1 MLVFITAEIGVNW
14 DGDFIL
20 IEKMMRDAKN
30 AGCNAIKLQAFNEKI
45 VSDHPQKNR
54 LLKSSISRNNIEQ
67 IDSISKK
74 IGIEW
79 YCTPMYPEAIDFLDP
94 FVKRYKIRYND
105 SLSLHENKATSLIS
119 KALETE
125 KQIIISTQK
134 NPRQLELYN
143 NDNVK
148 WLYVV
153 PKYPCSIDELDFS
166 NFSDFDGFSN
176 HCIHFLAPLSAVI
189 LGAKMIEIHVT
200 SNKTKDFV
208 DNPVSFDTTET
219 EELITLIRRA
229 EKIYR

>member
-1 MLVFITAEIGVNW
+1 MVFITAEIGVNW

-30 AGCNAIKLQAFNEKI
+30 AGCDAVKLQAFDEKI
-45 VSDHPQKNR
+45 VSENPEKNR

-67 IDSISKK
+67 INSISKK

-79 YCTPMYPEAIDFLDP
+79 YCTPMYPDAIDFLDS
-94 FVKRYKIRYND
+94 FVKRYKIRYDD
-105 SLSLHENKATSLIS
+105 SLPLHENKTTPLIS

-125 KQIIISTQK
+125 KQIIVSTQK
-134 NPRQLELYN
+134 NPKQLELYN
-143 NDNVK
+143 NNNVK

-166 NFSDFDGFSN
+166 NLSDFDGFSN

-200 SNKTKDFV
+200 SNKDKDFI
-208 DNPVSFDTTET
+208 DNPVSFDTSET
-219 EELITLIRRA
+219 EKLITLIRYA
-229 EKIYR
+229 EKMRR

>member
-1 MLVFITAEIGVNW
+1 MVFITAEIGVNW

-30 AGCNAIKLQAFNEKI
+30 AGCDAVKLQAFDEKI
-45 VSDHPQKNR
+45 VSENPEKNR

-67 IDSISKK
+67 INSISKK

-79 YCTPMYPEAIDFLDP
+79 YCTPMYPDAIDFLDS
-94 FVKRYKIRYND
+94 FVKRYKIRYDD
-105 SLSLHENKATSLIS
+105 SLPLHENKTTPLIS

-134 NPRQLELYN
+134 NPKQLELYN
-143 NDNVK
+143 NDKVK

-166 NFSDFDGFSN
+166 NLSDFDGFSN
-176 HCIHFLAPLSAVI
+176 HRIHILAPLSAVI

-200 SNKTKDFV
+200 SNKDKDFI
-208 DNPVSFDTTET
+208 DNPVSFDTNET
-219 EELITLIRRA
+219 KKLVTLIRYA
-229 EKIYR
+229 EKMQK

>member
-1 MLVFITAEIGVNW
+1 MVFITAEIGINW

-20 IEKMMRDAKN
+20 MEKMMRDAKN

-45 VSDHPQKNR
+45 ISDHPQKNR

-105 SLSLHENKATSLIS
+105 SLSLHENKTTSLIS

-153 PKYPCSIDELDFS
+153 PKYPCSIDDLDFT
-166 NFSDFDGFSN
+166 NLSDFDGFSN

-189 LGAKMIEIHVT
+189 LGANMIEIHVT
-200 SNKTKDFV
+200 SNKDKDFI
-208 DNPVSFDTTET
+208 DNPVSFDNIET
-219 EELITLIRRA
+219 EKLITLIRYA

>member
-30 AGCNAIKLQAFNEKI
+30 AGSDAVKLQAFNEKI
-45 VSDHPQKNR
+45 ISEHPQKNR
-54 LLKSSISRNNIEQ
+54 LLKSSVSRNNIEQ

-79 YCTPMYPEAIDFLDP
+79 YCTPMYPDAIDFLDP

-105 SLSLHENKATSLIS
+105 SLPLHENRTTSLIS

-125 KQIIISTQK
+125 KQIIVSTQK
-134 NPRQLELYN
+134 NPKQLELYN
-143 NDNVK
+143 NNNVK

-153 PKYPCSIDELDFS
+153 PKYPCSIDELDF
-166 NFSDFDGFSN
+166 
-176 HCIHFLAPLSAVI
+176 
-189 LGAKMIEIHVT
+189 
-200 SNKTKDFV
+200 
-208 DNPVSFDTTET
+208 
-219 EELITLIRRA
+219 
-229 EKIYR
+229 

>member
-30 AGCNAIKLQAFNEKI
+30 AGSDAVILQAFNEKI
-45 VSDHPQKNR
+45 ISEHPQKNR
-54 LLKSSISRNNIEQ
+54 LLKSSVSRNNIEQ

-79 YCTPMYPEAIDFLDP
+79 YCTPMYPDAIDFLDP

-105 SLSLHENKATSLIS
+105 SLPLHENRTTSLIS

-125 KQIIISTQK
+125 KQIIVSTQK
-134 NPRQLELYN
+134 NPKQLELYN
-143 NDNVK
+143 NNNVK

-200 SNKTKDFV
+200 SNKDKDFI
-208 DNPVSFDTTET
+208 DNPVSFDTNET
-219 EELITLIRRA
+219 RNLMTLIRQV
-229 EKIYR
+229 EKIQR

>member
-1 MLVFITAEIGVNW
+1 
-14 DGDFIL
+14 
-20 IEKMMRDAKN
+20 MMRDAKN
-30 AGCNAIKLQAFNEKI
+30 AGSDAVKLQAFNEKI
-45 VSDHPQKNR
+45 ISEHPQKNR
-54 LLKSSISRNNIEQ
+54 LLKSSVSRNNIEQ

-79 YCTPMYPEAIDFLDP
+79 YCTPMYPDAIDFLDP

-105 SLSLHENKATSLIS
+105 SLPLHENRTTSLIS

-125 KQIIISTQK
+125 KQIIVSTQK
-134 NPRQLELYN
+134 NPKQLELYN
-143 NDNVK
+143 NNNVK

-153 PKYPCSIDELDFS
+153 PKYPCSIDDLDFS
-166 NFSDFDGFSN
+166 HLSDFDGFSN

>member
-1 MLVFITAEIGVNW
+1 MVFITAEIGVNW

-30 AGCNAIKLQAFNEKI
+30 AGCDAVKLQAFYEKI
-45 VSDHPQKNR
+45 VSENPEKNR

-67 IDSISKK
+67 INSISKK

-79 YCTPMYPEAIDFLDP
+79 YCTPMYPDAIDFLDS
-94 FVKRYKIRYND
+94 FVKRYKIRYDD
-105 SLSLHENKATSLIS
+105 SLPLHENKTTPLIS

-125 KQIIISTQK
+125 KQIIVSTQK
-134 NPRQLELYN
+134 NPKQLELYN
-143 NDNVK
+143 NNNVK

-166 NFSDFDGFSN
+166 NLSDFDGFSN

-200 SNKTKDFV
+200 SNKDKDFI
-208 DNPVSFDTTET
+208 DNPVSFDTNET
-219 EELITLIRRA
+219 RKLETLIRYA
-229 EKIYR
+229 EKMRR